1 MATTRKTIGKQEL
14 MSEVSRETGM
24 PSRQIEKVF
33 GSFVNSIT
41 HALQRGEDV
50 RITGFGTF
58 KVSERAA
65 RKGRHPRT
73 GEEMDIPAS
82 KRPTFTP
89 GSRLV
94 EASRSG
100 GGSTGRTSSSR
111 RAA

>member
-14 MSEVSRETGM
+14 VSEVSRDTGM
-24 PSRQIEKVF
+24 PNRQVEKVF
-33 GSFVNSIT
+33 GSFVNAIT

-73 GEEMDIPAS
+73 GEEMQIPAS

-94 EASRSG
+94 ESARG
-100 GGSTGRTSSSR
+100 GQGTTGRSSTR

>member
-1 MATTRKTIGKQEL
+1 MADTRKTVGKQEL
-14 MSEVSRETGM
+14 MSEVSRDTGM
-24 PSRQIEKVF
+24 TNRQIEKVF
-33 GSFVNSIT
+33 GSFINSIT
-41 HALQRGEDV
+41 HALQRGENV

-58 KVSERAA
+58 KVTERAA

-73 GEEMDIPAS
+73 GAEMNIPAS

-94 EASRSG
+94 EASRG
-100 GGSTGRTSSSR
+100 GRGAASRTAGR